1 MIDLPDFPSPNGA
14 DLAIQDFGAVL
25 TPALG
30 GPVQRVNRM
39 GNRFR
44 GSFTLPPMVTKTAR
58 AWQAAL
64 VQGISEGVRM
74 PYPLLDFDPGVPG
87 TVLVDTSGQAG
98 MSLKV
103 KGATPG
109 YAFRKGQVFSI
120 LTGGK
125 HHLYMVAIETI
136 ADASGNATLPLPI
149 MLRRQHLNGDVC
161 HFAEPMIEGF
171 VSPDAAAW
179 NLSLGN
185 FVAMQFDINESQ

>member
-1 MIDLPDFPSPNGA
+1 MIDLPDYPSPNGA
-14 DLAIQDFGAVL
+14 DLAVQDFGTVL

-44 GSFTLPPMVTKTAR
+44 GSFTLPPMTTKTAR

-64 VQGISEGVRM
+64 VQGVGEGVRM

-109 YAFRKGQVFSI
+109 YAFRTGQVFSI

-125 HHLYMVAIETI
+125 HHLYMVAAEVI
-136 ADASGNATLPLPI
+136 ADASGDATLPLPI
-149 MLRRQHLNGDVC
+149 MLRRQHLDGDAC
-161 HFAEPMIEGF
+161 YFAEPMIEGF

-179 NLSLGN
+179 SMSIDHLIG
-185 FVAMQFDINESQ
+185 MQFDIVESQ

>member
-1 MIDLPDFPSPNGA
+1 MIDLPDYPSPNGA
-14 DLAIQDFGAVL
+14 DLAVQDFGTML

-44 GSFTLPPMVTKTAR
+44 GSFTLPPMTTKTAR

-64 VQGISEGVRM
+64 VQGVGEGVRM

-87 TVLVDTSGQAG
+87 TVLVDGSGQAG
-98 MSLKV
+98 MSLAV

-109 YAFRKGQVFSI
+109 YAFRRGQVFSI

-125 HHLYMVAIETI
+125 HHLYMAASEVI
-136 ADASGNATLPLPI
+136 AGASGNATLPLPI
-149 MLRRQHLNGDVC
+149 MLRRQHLDGDAC
-161 HFAEPMIEGF
+161 YFTEPMIEGF
-171 VSPDAAAW
+171 VSADAAAW
-179 NLSLGN
+179 SMSVDHLIG
-185 FVAMQFDINESQ
+185 MQFDIVESQ